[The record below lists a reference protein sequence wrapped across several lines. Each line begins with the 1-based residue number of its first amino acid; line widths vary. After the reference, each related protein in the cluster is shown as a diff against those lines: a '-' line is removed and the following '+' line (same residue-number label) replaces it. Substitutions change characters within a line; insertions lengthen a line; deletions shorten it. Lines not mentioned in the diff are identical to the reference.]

1 MLELKNINY
10 IAGDFELN
18 NINFSVGKGEYFVLL
33 GPSGAG
39 KSVLLELIAGLTFA
53 DSGKI
58 LFKGKDLT
66 GAPAWKRPFGLV
78 FQDLA
83 LFPHLNVYDNIAY
96 SLKRDKLNKKTINQ
110 RVEEISH
117 DLEIPHLLLRK
128 PDSLSGGEQQRV
140 ALARTLALKPSV
152 LLLDEPLS
160 AMDVSLQ
167 HELRALLRKI
177 NRTGISI
184 LHVTHSFEE
193 TLAMAQRVAIIEKG
207 SLVHIG
213 TSSDVFERPK
223 SQFIANLAGHRNFFK
238 ARVSHELNSDLLNA
252 EVCPGISIFCYGDST
267 ITEGFVLIN
276 QENIVL
282 SIEEPVL
289 STRNNFHGTISDL
302 HPIRNGYEITIDTGI
317 RLHAQ
322 LTSESVQK
330 FKLEQGCKIWACFK
344 ASSVT
349 LIDRT

>member
-10 IAGDFELN
+10 IAGEFELN
-18 NINFSVGKGEYFVLL
+18 NISFSVEKGEYFLLL

-53 DSGKI
+53 DRGNI
-58 LFKGKDLT
+58 LFKGNDY
-66 GAPAWKRPFGLV
+66 ADIPAWKRPFGLV

-96 SLKRDKLNKKTINQ
+96 SLKRDKLNKKAIYR
-110 RVEEISH
+110 RVEELTH
-117 DLEIPHLLLRK
+117 DLEISHLLLRK

-160 AMDVSLQ
+160 AVDVSLQ
-167 HELRALLRKI
+167 HEMRALLRMI
-177 NRTGISI
+177 NRNGISI
-184 LHVTHSFEE
+184 IHVTHSFEE

-207 SLVHIG
+207 KLVHTG
-213 TSSDVFERPK
+213 TPHEVFDRPK
-223 SQFIANLAGHRNFFK
+223 SPFIANLAGHRNFFK
-238 ARVSHELNSDLLNA
+238 ATVSHETNSDLLKA
-252 EVCPGISIFCYGDST
+252 EVSPGISIFCYGEST

-282 SIEEPVL
+282 SIEEPEL
-289 STRNNFHGTISDL
+289 STRNNFHGTITDI
-302 HPIRNGYEITIDTGI
+302 HPSRNGYEITIETGI

-330 FKLEQGCKIWACFK
+330 FNLQQGSKIWACFK

>member
-1 MLELKNINY
+1 M
-10 IAGDFELN
+10 
-18 NINFSVGKGEYFVLL
+18 
-33 GPSGAG
+33 
-39 KSVLLELIAGLTFA
+39 
-53 DSGKI
+53 
-58 LFKGKDLT
+58 
-66 GAPAWKRPFGLV
+66 
-78 FQDLA
+78 
-83 LFPHLNVYDNIAY
+83 
-96 SLKRDKLNKKTINQ
+96 
-110 RVEEISH
+110 
-117 DLEIPHLLLRK
+117 
-128 PDSLSGGEQQRV
+128 
-140 ALARTLALKPSV
+140 
-152 LLLDEPLS
+152 
-160 AMDVSLQ
+160 
-167 HELRALLRKI
+167 
-177 NRTGISI
+177 
-184 LHVTHSFEE
+184 
-193 TLAMAQRVAIIEKG
+193 
-207 SLVHIG
+207 
-213 TSSDVFERPK
+213 
-223 SQFIANLAGHRNFFK
+223 
-238 ARVSHELNSDLLNA
+238 SHELNSDLLNA